1 MRIFYSLGIIAYSL
15 AIKIASLFNEKAL
28 LWCKGRKNW
37 YANISNTLQ
46 NNETRIWFHCASLGE
61 FEQGRPL
68 IEAFKSENLE
78 FKIVLTFFSPSGFE
92 VRKDYAGADYIF
104 YLPVDTR
111 LNANRFINLINP
123 IKVFFVKYEY
133 WYNYFKVLSNRNI
146 PIYMVSAILREN
158 HIFFKFYGGWYRK
171 ILSYVNYFFVQD
183 QKTKS
188 LLNKIGL
195 NNVTITGD
203 TRFDRVAQIAKNAP
217 ENNLVKDFVSGS
229 KKVIVVGSSWQPDE
243 ELFAKIINTPL
254 FSDVKIIIAP
264 HEVHKKNIDRIKNL
278 FNNNCCCYS
287 EGSKESFPKVL
298 IIDCIGVLSSLYR
311 YGHFAYI
318 GGAFGAG
325 LHNILEAATFG
336 LPVVF
341 GPNYSKFNEAVDL
354 IDLRGAF
361 SISDFDSFSE
371 ILSLLILD
379 EELLNHTS
387 SISKDYVQNKQGSV
401 QKIMQFLK

>member
-1 MRIFYSLGIIAYSL
+1 MRIFYSLGIIAYSF

-46 NNETRIWFHCASLGE
+46 NDEKCIWFHCASLGE

-68 IEAFKSENLE
+68 IEAFKAENTDM
-78 FKIVLTFFSPSGFE
+78 KIVLTFFSPSGFE

-111 LNANRFINLINP
+111 INANRFIKLINP
-123 IKVFFVKYEY
+123 TKVFFVKYEY
-133 WYNYFKVLSNRNI
+133 WYNYFKILSNRKI

-171 ILSYVNYFFVQD
+171 ILNFVNHFFVQD
-183 QKTKS
+183 EKTKI

-195 NNVTITGD
+195 DNVTITGD
-203 TRFDRVAQIAKNAP
+203 TRFDRVAQIAKSAP
-217 ENNLVKDFVSGS
+217 ENIIVKDFVKGA

-254 FSDVKIIIAP
+254 FSGVKIIIAP
-264 HEVHKKNIDRIKNL
+264 HEVHKKNIDRIINL
-278 FNNNCCCYS
+278 FNNNSCCYS
-287 EGSKESFPKVL
+287 EGTKDSYPKVL

-311 YGHFAYI
+311 YGNFAYI

-341 GPNYSKFNEAVDL
+341 GPNYAKFNEAVDL
-354 IDLRGAF
+354 IALKGAF
-361 SISDFDSFSE
+361 SIFDFDSFSE
-371 ILSLLILD
+371 ILSLLLSD

-401 QKIMQFLK
+401 EKIMHFLK